1 MHFVYIFLLLLVSTT
16 CLADTLEGK
25 VVRVV
30 DRDALVVLVSGN
42 TQHRVRLAGIATPER
57 GQPFGKKAK
66 ENLVRIAGGQPD
78 RVEFYKNDRWNRL
91 IGKVWVRSPDLPC
104 RAGSCPKTAR
114 HS

>member
-42 TQHRVRLAGIATPER
+42 TQHSVRLAGIDTPER
-57 GQPFGKKAK
+57 GAAFWQESQK
-66 ENLVRIAGGQPD
+66 ESSP
-78 RVEFYKNDRWNRL
+78 YSRW
-91 IGKVWVRSPDLPC
+91 SAC
-104 RAGSCPKTAR
+104 SC
-114 HS
+114 